1 MKGLGLKD
9 VLARVRVRV
18 PNPNPNPNQREARRG
33 GGGAGALLR
42 VSERRRQVAH
52 VCATL
57 RNEKKEVK
65 RAPHLPLLHPD
76 PDPAGGAES
85 GAGGL
90 MENWNPYRPSP
101 KL

>member
-1 MKGLGLKD
+1 
-9 VLARVRVRV
+9 
-18 PNPNPNPNQREARRG
+18 
-33 GGGAGALLR
+33 
-42 VSERRRQVAH
+42 VAH